1 MTPAG
6 MATATIFFKQ
16 HREGETHEWNTK
28 LFEKCNSSRV
38 FSCFQKNKTILA
50 QFFFNIYFFLLSFT
64 NTPAEPSYYPPIPFL
79 YWFSLPSTRGSH
91 HLSFLPLQ
99 PSSACSPS
107 SLPLFPLREQ
117 WECFS
122 RVPSVAPRFSI
133 ATAQN
138 WLEILAVLVQG
149 WNFKEGVLANLASST
164 APPAP
169 GPPRHWL
176 TLV

>member
-6 MATATIFFKQ
+6 MATAANFFKQ
-16 HREGETHEWNTK
+16 HREGEKHEWNTK
-28 LFEKCNSSRV
+28 LSEKCDSSRV
-38 FSCFQKNKTILA
+38 FSYFQKNKTVLS
-50 QFFFNIYFFLLSFT
+50 QFFFYIYFFLLSFT

-91 HLSFLPLQ
+91 RLSFLPPQ
-99 PSSACSPS
+99 PSSARSSS

-122 RVPSVAPRFSI
+122 RAPSVAPHFSI
-133 ATAQN
+133 ARAQN
-138 WLEILAVLVQG
+138 WLEILAALVQG

-164 APPAP
+164 GPPAP